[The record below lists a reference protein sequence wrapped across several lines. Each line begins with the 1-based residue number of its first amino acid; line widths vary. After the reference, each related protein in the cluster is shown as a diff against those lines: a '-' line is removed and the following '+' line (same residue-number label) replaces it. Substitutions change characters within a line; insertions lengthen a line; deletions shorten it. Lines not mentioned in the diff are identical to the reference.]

1 MIKKLLGLASALEI
15 LTGLALIIA
24 PSDVAMLLL
33 GDGVSGIGTV
43 VSRVAS
49 FGLFALGLACYP
61 RSHDIDSSDQVVL
74 GMLTYNILIAIY
86 LIYLGIRG
94 EWVGRLLWLAATLHT
109 VFSILLTYA
118 WFKRKFLTDLQP
130 KDQ

>member
-43 VSRVAS
+43 VGRVAS

-61 RSHDIDSSDQVVL
+61 RSQDIDSSDQVVL
-74 GMLTYNILIAIY
+74 GMLTKKRA
-86 LIYLGIRG
+86 RSP
-94 EWVGRLLWLAATLHT
+94 WL
-109 VFSILLTYA
+109 
-118 WFKRKFLTDLQP
+118 
-130 KDQ
+130 